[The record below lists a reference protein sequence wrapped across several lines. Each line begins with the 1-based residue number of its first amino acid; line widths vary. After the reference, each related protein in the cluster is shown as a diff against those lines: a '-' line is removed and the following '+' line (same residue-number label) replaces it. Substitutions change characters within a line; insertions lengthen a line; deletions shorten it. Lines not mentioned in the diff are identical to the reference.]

1 KRTLRHGSGSHS
13 RWSDPFLELRKC
25 MNRRPRPAGLAAIF
39 TWSCDLSKII
49 SFFFLGRSAFVLFGV
64 FGCRRIRAS
73 GKDRPRGSSIRRL
86 TSPLPMQRSAD
97 PPPLLR
103 LLFGITFAVSGT
115 SRDWYLHE
123 VDVRH
128 GMPFSTVSLVLYA
141 AGLKSR
147 SQSSSFKPHVTGD
160 FIHDWYHN
168 TISHVLS
175 SHFTVYSCG
184 LEYNLILISWDLT
197 SIIEYSEELTGKS
210 MYLRRILK
218 LPYGVNLQKLLEE
231 SCLPLVTGNVVELI
245 TLNLLE
251 VPWGQFSF
259 VLAIYEARCSQKY
272 KEIWAEYCQLV
283 PWRIPPYVY

>member
-103 LLFGITFAVSGT
+103 LLFVITFAVSGT

-128 GMPFSTVSLVLYA
+128 GMPFSTVIADKGLELLSATFIFSVFVSLVLYA

-197 SIIEYSEELTGKS
+197 SSG
-210 MYLRRILK
+210 IL
-218 LPYGVNLQKLLEE
+218 
-231 SCLPLVTGNVVELI
+231 
-245 TLNLLE
+245 
-251 VPWGQFSF
+251 
-259 VLAIYEARCSQKY
+259 
-272 KEIWAEYCQLV
+272 
-283 PWRIPPYVY
+283 